1 MWYSFYFSSCKL
13 NFGPKIMRFA
23 LSSGSK
29 NRQCAVL
36 FFSFFFWVGDFSICH
51 HVLSH
56 YAPLCP
62 LFSIWKNHKTQ
73 PVCRIM
79 SGKHGNNHP
88 SRTKHSQVFSWNVG
102 AKKDIT
108 LAAFCICQEWECHRF
123 SRSGTGCRGRGGIR
137 GAIMAVRPILSPWG
151 LCCTWADIL
160 AAYNRKS
167 ETEQVTHPES
177 APARCIH
184 SVFCC
189 FVSRSD
195 GVSMS
200 FMWKFKMSRLPY
212 VLLLLCRSMLM
223 FPCVSKSVFIFSL
236 IHSLCLHTV
245 TNEVSFYLTSTTK
258 RGQNRSD

>member
-1 MWYSFYFSSCKL
+1 MCFLIMHPFVPCFLSVKTTKLSLSAASCLANMETITHQGQNIHKYSAGMWGQK
-13 NFGPKIMRFA
+13 KA
-23 LSSGSK
+23 LYLQRS
-29 NRQCAVL
+29 
-36 FFSFFFWVGDFSICH
+36 
-51 HVLSH
+51 
-56 YAPLCP
+56 
-62 LFSIWKNHKTQ
+62 
-73 PVCRIM
+73 
-79 SGKHGNNHP
+79 
-88 SRTKHSQVFSWNVG
+88 VFV
-102 AKKDIT
+102 
-108 LAAFCICQEWECHRF
+108 
-123 SRSGTGCRGRGGIR
+123 RSGNVIDLAGAGR
-137 GAIMAVRPILSPWG
+137 AVEAEEGYEVPSWLSDPSFPPWG

-177 APARCIH
+177 APALCIH